1 MELPQSIFQY
11 TIEKQGIHYIPPENF
26 EKFKQDPNFKDLDLF
41 DKLKADEYNLS
52 PILIINPTK
61 IKPYYT
67 PQHKKALDK
76 YKEKNR
82 DKINEIS
89 RNSYH
94 KNKQDPQWME
104 KKLARQREYSKKYR
118 QKKKEEKEKEKSS

>member
-1 MELPQSIFQY
+1 MELPNSIFKY
-11 TIEKQGIHYIPPENF
+11 TIETNGIHYIPKENI
-26 EKFKQDPNFKDLDLF
+26 EKFKQDPNFKDIELF

-52 PILIINPTK
+52 PILIINPLK

-67 PQHKKALDK
+67 PQHKKALDR

-89 RNSYH
+89 RNSYQ
-94 KNKQDPQWME
+94 KNKKDPEWME
-104 KKLARQREYSKKYR
+104 RKLERQREYSKKYR
-118 QKKKEEKEKEKSS
+118 DKKKLEKEQQK